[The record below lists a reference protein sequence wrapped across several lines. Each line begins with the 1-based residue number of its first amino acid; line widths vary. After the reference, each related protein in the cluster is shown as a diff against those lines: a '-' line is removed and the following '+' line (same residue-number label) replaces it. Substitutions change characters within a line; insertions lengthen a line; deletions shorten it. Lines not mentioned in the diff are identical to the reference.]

1 MIRLRRLRNNETVR
15 NMIRETSV
23 SVNDLVY
30 PVFIK
35 EGTDEKIPVD
45 SMPRIYQ
52 YTIDRFPEELDR
64 IQKAGVSAILI
75 FGIPEHKDECGSQ
88 AYAEDGITQR
98 AIRQIKEWAP
108 DLLVIADVCLCEYTS
123 HGHCGLVHEGKILN
137 DETLPLLAK
146 MAVSLAKAGADMIA
160 PSDMMDGHIKVLRES
175 LDENGFTDTIVMGY
189 SAKFASGYYS
199 PFRDAAH
206 SAPAFGD
213 RRTYQMDPA
222 NGREALRECQAD
234 IDEGADIIMVKP
246 ALAYLDIVR
255 QARDLTRLPLAV
267 YNVSGEY
274 SMVKAAAQNDWIDE
288 KRIVM
293 ENMIAMKRAGADI
306 IITYHALDVA
316 KWLEEER

>member
-1 MIRLRRLRNNETVR
+1 MRDLVR
-15 NMIRETSV
+15 ENQV
-23 SVNDLVY
+23 HVDDLVY

-35 EGTDEKIPVD
+35 EGSDQKIPVD
-45 SMPRIYQ
+45 SMPGIYQ
-52 YTIDRFPEELDR
+52 YTIDRFDEELDR
-64 IQKAGVSAILI
+64 IVAAGIPAILI

-88 AYAEDGITQR
+88 AYAKDGVTQR
-98 AIRQIKEWAP
+98 AIRAIKEKAP
-108 DLLVIADVCLCEYTS
+108 QLLVIADICLCEYTS
-123 HGHCGLVHEGKILN
+123 HGHCGLVYGGKILN
-137 DETLPLLAK
+137 DQTLPLLSQ
-146 MAVSLAKAGADMIA
+146 MAVTLAEAGADIIA
-160 PSDMMDGHIKVLRES
+160 PSDMMDGHITALREG
-175 LDENGFTDTIVMGY
+175 LDEHGFTDVPILGY

-222 NGREALRECQAD
+222 NGREAMREVEAD
-234 IDEGADIIMVKP
+234 VLEGADMVMVKP

-255 QARDLTRLPLAV
+255 QVRDAYDLPLAV

-274 SMVKAAAQNDWIDE
+274 SMVKAAALNGWIDE

-306 IITYHALDVA
+306 LITYHALDVA
-316 KWLEEER
+316 RWLQEEQ

>member
-45 SMPRIYQ
+45 SMPGIYQ

-146 MAVSLAKAGADMIA
+146 MAVSLAKAGADMIVTHH
-160 PSDMMDGHIKVLRES
+160 PMIFSGIKKINNHIDIVMIEKVEFHCLGISMICFES
-175 LDENGFTDTIVMGY
+175 L
-189 SAKFASGYYS
+189 
-199 PFRDAAH
+199 
-206 SAPAFGD
+206 
-213 RRTYQMDPA
+213 
-222 NGREALRECQAD
+222 
-234 IDEGADIIMVKP
+234 
-246 ALAYLDIVR
+246 
-255 QARDLTRLPLAV
+255 
-267 YNVSGEY
+267 
-274 SMVKAAAQNDWIDE
+274 
-288 KRIVM
+288 
-293 ENMIAMKRAGADI
+293 
-306 IITYHALDVA
+306 
-316 KWLEEER
+316 